1 MEQIY
6 VFQRFNYLLRMCN
19 KQKLEIKKIENCV
32 NTSENFAIFYK
43 KMDDLLKENKT
54 LEDFSVE
61 KLNKIMKLCVYKF
74 ANISEICEKNKI
86 NIEDV
91 DKCYDDSL
99 TCIDVF
105 FIKLYQLIRIK
116 K

>member
-6 VFQRFNYLLRMCN
+6 VFQRFNYLLQMCK

-54 LEDFSVE
+54 SEDFSVE
-61 KLNKIMKLCVYKF
+61 KLNEIMKLCVYKF
-74 ANISEICEKNKI
+74 AKISEFCEKNKL

-91 DKCYDDSL
+91 DKCYDYSS

-105 FIKLYQLIRIK
+105 FIKLNLLLKIK